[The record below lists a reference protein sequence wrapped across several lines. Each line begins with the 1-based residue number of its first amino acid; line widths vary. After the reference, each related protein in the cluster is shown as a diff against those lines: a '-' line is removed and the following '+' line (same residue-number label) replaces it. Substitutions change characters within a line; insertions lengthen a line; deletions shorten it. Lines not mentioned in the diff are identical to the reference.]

1 MIITATTNSIVRI
14 GDREFPFQRPWDGR
28 PLTNRG
34 FLALD
39 TETEAIDDINRRT
52 PRLALATASAGDMAS
67 AVIHPD
73 QVGRF
78 ILAHP
83 RARYV
88 FHNIVFD
95 FAVIDH
101 HLQEC
106 GEEEARQAWW
116 DACEANRMHDTMI
129 LDQLIGLARRDA
141 EPRPRNLADVGR
153 EYARMEISKEDPF
166 RLRFGELIGADW
178 AGVEDGFFEYAVKDV
193 IVTLHAFRAM
203 LLEAQR
209 LMVES
214 TGAAIEIDQVLARYG
229 ALSEFIQVKGAI
241 ALSRIER
248 YGMHVDLDRVRTA
261 EAALRAGLEASVT
274 DLRAMCPELFKT
286 GQDPATGET
295 ILCRTRSGAPS
306 ISEEVLRQQLQ
317 AVIDEVRETTGRELV
332 IPTTERTGKLQT
344 SAKVWA
350 EHAHLHPFVE
360 KWLAVKDQSKLCQFF
375 AAPAAS
381 RSSTRGIAICCGPG
395 RTGCSRPNI
404 QQIPR
409 DGQFRQAFVPAP
421 GHFLLAVDF
430 SFIELRTLA
439 AHCLKVYGRSEL
451 AERHPRRA
459 RSARPHG
466 RHDRRRARTR
476 SSWAGRT
483 TGP

>member
-1 MIITATTNSIVRI
+1 M
-14 GDREFPFQRPWDGR
+14 
-28 PLTNRG
+28 
-34 FLALD
+34 
-39 TETEAIDDINRRT
+39 
-52 PRLALATASAGDMAS
+52 
-67 AVIHPD
+67 IHPD
-73 QVGRF
+73 QLGAF

-95 FAVIDH
+95 LAVIDH

-193 IVTLHAFRAM
+193 IVTLQAFRAM

-209 LMVES
+209 LMVEL
-214 TGAAIEIDQVLARYG
+214 TGDWIEIDQVLARYG

-274 DLRAMCPELFKT
+274 ALRAMCPTLFKT

-295 ILCRTRSGAPS
+295 VLGRTPGGAPS
-306 ISEEVLRQQLQ
+306 ISDEVLRQQLQ
-317 AVIDEVRETTGRELV
+317 TVIDEVRETTGRELV

-375 AAPAAS
+375 AALQAADRPPAVSQSAAYRADRAAAS
-381 RSSTRGIAICCGPG
+381 RTSSRSRATASSG
-395 RTGCSRPNI
+395 R
-404 QQIPR
+404 
-409 DGQFRQAFVPAP
+409 
-421 GHFLLAVDF
+421 
-430 SFIELRTLA
+430 
-439 AHCLKVYGRSEL
+439 RSC
-451 AERHPRRA
+451 
-459 RSARPHG
+459 
-466 RHDRRRARTR
+466 RRRATSCWRSTSR
-476 SSWAGRT
+476 SSSC
-483 TGP
+483 GPSRPTA